1 MTTSIT
7 KPELREI
14 AKRFH
19 ASSRAEG
26 LENIRAV
33 NGIQFYVTAD
43 AYRAAREEA
52 GGEWRHGS
60 DARWGYE
67 AGVAQGQVT
76 VLSRLYGA
84 DNNALLTSSSWSQAR
99 EVVSKLPPK
108 DGRSTKTTVVV
119 DGKETEGEVLSPEP
133 ERVTPVVVDAPSMLT
148 PSKPPKAQLER
159 QEREAERAKE
169 RNEVCNILRKLSRDD
184 LLRLSDLHLCWM
196 ASNFEATAE
205 WLFVLA
211 EIDPDLD
218 WLGEIEFSNLNTE
231 ENRRRLEQIKAAS
244 RNDANKRADF
254 GAVAGAVADDPLV
267 IPAIFKRGRTA

>member
-1 MTTSIT
+1 MNALT
-7 KPELREI
+7 KPELQEI
-14 AKRFH
+14 ARRFH

-26 LENIRAV
+26 IENIRAV

-99 EVVSKLPPK
+99 EAVSNLPPK

-159 QEREAERAKE
+159 QEWEAERAKE
-169 RNEVCNILRKLSRDD
+169 RNEVCDILRKLPREH
-184 LLRLSDLHLCWM
+184 LFRLSDLHPCWM
-196 ASNFEATAE
+196 ADSFEAAAE

-211 EIDPDLD
+211 EIAPDRD
-218 WLGEIEFSNLNTE
+218 WLGAIECSNLNTE
-231 ENRRRLEQIKAAS
+231 ENRQRLEQIKAAS
-244 RNDANKRADF
+244 RNDANQRADL
-254 GAVAGAVADDPLV
+254 GAKVDQVVDDDPLV
-267 IPAIFKRGRTA
+267 IPDIFKRGRTA